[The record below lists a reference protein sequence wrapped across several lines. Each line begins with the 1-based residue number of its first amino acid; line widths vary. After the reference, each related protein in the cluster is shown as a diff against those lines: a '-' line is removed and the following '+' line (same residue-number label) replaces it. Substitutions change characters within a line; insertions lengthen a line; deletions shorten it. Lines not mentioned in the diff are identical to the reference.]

1 MNNYFYAET
10 ESSCKQNDGTFIT
23 RTIEYLIESESIKQ
37 TESILKEIWNNV
49 GLNKIIKIEQFDV
62 DDLFLDDPAF
72 SIERGGEEN
81 YYYFIL
87 ESRYYPTEIDDNI
100 KKITTNEVFEKYFVQ
115 SDSVINACECIMLF
129 KGDLPDF
136 EITSCVMSNI
146 EDVILAND

>member
-10 ESSCKQNDGTFIT
+10 ESSCKQNDGTFRT
-23 RTIEYLIESESIKQ
+23 RTIEYLIESESIEQ
-37 TESILKEIWNNV
+37 TELILKEIWNNPN
-49 GLNKIIKIEQFDV
+49 LNKIIKIEQFEVDEIFV
-62 DDLFLDDPAF
+62 DDPDFLAE
-72 SIERGGEEN
+72 IGEEKP
-81 YYYFIL
+81 YYFIL